1 MAGKEKAWCGNGR
14 AKMEGDVCWRKQVDQ
29 NLKRLHSLLFGSD
42 LALHEGD
49 FSSAQVLGL
58 SLIGFLDSHSH
69 SDVDEAF
76 IRPIRSQVYS
86 KIHQARR
93 SLIPDS
99 DRSVSSPLSIFLS
112 LYCGMCIFLENL
124 WKIFGNSKDVFN
136 FVKLVFNLTLF
147 DFK

>member
-1 MAGKEKAWCGNGR
+1 
-14 AKMEGDVCWRKQVDQ
+14 MEGDVCWRKQVDQ
-29 NLKRLHSLLFGSD
+29 NLKRLHSLLFGAD
-42 LALHEGD
+42 HALQEGN

-86 KIHQARR
+86 KIHQASR

-99 DRSVSSPLSIFLS
+99 DRSLS
-112 LYCGMCIFLENL
+112 LSLSVFS
-124 WKIFGNSKDVFN
+124 WKIFGNIKD
-136 FVKLVFNLTLF
+136 LF
-147 DFK
+147 DL

>member
-1 MAGKEKAWCGNGR
+1 
-14 AKMEGDVCWRKQVDQ
+14 MEGDVCWRKQVDQ

-99 DRSVSSPLSIFLS
+99 DRSLSSPLSIFLCTVGCVFS
-112 LYCGMCIFLENL
+112 